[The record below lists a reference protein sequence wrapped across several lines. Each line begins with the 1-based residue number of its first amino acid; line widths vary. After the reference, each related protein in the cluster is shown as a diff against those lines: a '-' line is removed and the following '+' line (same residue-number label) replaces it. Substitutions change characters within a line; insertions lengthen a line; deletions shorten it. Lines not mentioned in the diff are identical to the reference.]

1 VFAVNDLAV
10 LRILVAADVA
20 AAVSAE
26 AAVLGAAANGGG
38 IASCGRVAIVMWR
51 LLNAYAIIASYDT
64 LLGIGI
70 AANGSLATCKRKQ
83 MFFRA
88 AARGAIDAYVRV
100 RLIATIAGNG
110 CDSQREEEQNGGFVH
125 FHNARQRGRTRG
137 LENTEMRWVL
147 IILCDDGKR

>member
-1 VFAVNDLAV
+1 M
-10 LRILVAADVA
+10 
-20 AAVSAE
+20 
-26 AAVLGAAANGGG
+26 GAAANGGG
-38 IASCGRVAIVMWR
+38 IASCGRVAIVRWR

-64 LLGIGI
+64 LMGIVF
-70 AANGSLATCKRKQ
+70 AANGNLATTNEG

-88 AARGAIDAYVRV
+88 AARGAFDAFVRV
-100 RLIATIAGNG
+100 LFIATVAGNG

-125 FHNARQRGRTRG
+125 FHNARQRRRTRG